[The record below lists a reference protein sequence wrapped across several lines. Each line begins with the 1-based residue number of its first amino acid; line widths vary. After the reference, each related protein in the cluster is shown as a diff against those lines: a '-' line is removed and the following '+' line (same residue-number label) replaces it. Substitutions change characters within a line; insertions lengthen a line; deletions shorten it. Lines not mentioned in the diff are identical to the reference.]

1 MHLVR
6 DLRYAFRGLA
16 RSPLFTSVA
25 LLSIAL
31 GIGANT
37 AIFTLVDEVLLR
49 QLPVKNPDQLVLF
62 NGARNHYG
70 SNSGG
75 NMLSFPMYEDFRD
88 DFVGPFDSP
97 TAALAQGRP
106 LDSTPTGLAQGGRAS
121 GSKLPRVS
129 LPVANGAPAQE
140 VFSGMFARR
149 PIAMNVGVEGQTE
162 RVPGELVSGT
172 YFQVL
177 GVGAAVGRV
186 ITPEDDKRGDGPVA
200 VLSYDYWRTRFGGDP
215 KVVGQTIAVNNNKL
229 TIIGVSQAGFD
240 GVDIG
245 YVPGIRVPILMKAQM
260 TPNWDDVDN
269 RRSRWVNVFGRLRP
283 GVTRDQAKTALQP
296 YFHAI
301 LEQEVLDAAF
311 SGTTTYTRE
320 QFLTGQVDLLD
331 AAQGRSPIR
340 QQLSQPLWLLLGI
353 VGGVLLIACA
363 NVASLLIARATSRQK
378 EIAVRLALGASRGRI
393 VGQLLVES
401 VLLAGIGG
409 ILGLVIAAWT
419 TKFLL
424 GFLPVSDT
432 PHVISGAID
441 NRVLMF
447 NFALSLATGL
457 VFGLV
462 PALRST
468 RPSLAPTLKD
478 TVGAVVGG
486 SGGVRL
492 RKGLVIAQVT
502 VSVLLLISAGL
513 FIRSLQNLRTL
524 DLGLKT
530 EKLIAFNLAPTLS
543 GYTPL
548 RAKQFDKQVLDRVSA
563 TPGVAGMAFAQMG
576 LLEGNE
582 WDSSM
587 SVEGYEAKPGESM
600 NPFCN
605 AVSPGYFKTLS
616 IPLIAGRDF
625 DDRDARFEAAD
636 PKAQIPSYKVAIVND
651 SFAKH
656 YFGDRSPVGRHIGF
670 GSNPGTKTPI
680 EIVGVVK
687 DSKYTGVRDEIPRQV
702 FFAYME
708 NDGGGSAVMYVRTTN
723 QPDAAFATVR
733 QVVRQLD
740 TNIPIYN
747 MRTMDHQMDQS
758 LLNDRLIATLST
770 AFGVLATVLAVIGL
784 YGVMAYTVARRTRE
798 IGVRMALGAVPGDVI
813 WLVMREVLV
822 LVGSG
827 IGLGL
832 IASWGLS
839 RFVSSQLYGVS
850 GSDPMTMAAAS
861 LLLALVAA
869 LAGYIPA
876 RRATRVN
883 PVLALRYE

>member
-1 MHLVR
+1 MHIVR

-49 QLPVKNPDQLVLF
+49 RLPVRNPDQLVLF

-70 SNSGG
+70 NNSGG

-88 DFVGPFDSP
+88 NFVERDAP
-97 TAALAQGRP
+97 AAQA
-106 LDSTPTGLAQGGRAS
+106 T
-121 GSKLPRVS
+121 LPRVS
-129 LPVANGAPAQE
+129 LPVAKGAP
-140 VFSGMFARR
+140 VRKIFSGMFARR
-149 PIAMNVGVEGQTE
+149 PIAMNVGVGGQTE

-177 GVGAAVGRV
+177 GVGAALGRV
-186 ITPEDDKRGDGPVA
+186 ITPEDDKRGEGPVA
-200 VLSYDYWRTRFGGDP
+200 VLSYDYWRTRFGAKADII
-215 KVVGQTIAVNNNKL
+215 GQTITVNNNKL
-229 TIIGVSQAGFD
+229 TIVGVSQAGFD

-245 YVPGIRVPILMKAQM
+245 YVPSIRVPVLMKAQM

-269 RRSRWVNVFGRLRP
+269 RRSRWVNVFGRLKP
-283 GVTRDQAKTALQP
+283 GVTLDQAKAALQP
-296 YFHAI
+296 YFHAV
-301 LEQEVLDAAF
+301 LEEEVLDAAF
-311 SGTTTYTRE
+311 SGTTSYTRE
-320 QFLTGQVDLLD
+320 QFLKGQVDLLP
-331 AAQGRSPIR
+331 ASQGRSPIR

-363 NVASLLIARATSRQK
+363 NVASLLIARATARQK

-401 VLLAGIGG
+401 VLLAAVGG
-409 ILGLVIAAWT
+409 VLGLVIAAWT
-419 TKFLL
+419 TRFLL
-424 GFLPVSDT
+424 GFLPVTDT

-441 NRVLMF
+441 NRVLLF

-468 RPSLAPTLKD
+468 KPNLAPTLKD
-478 TVGAVVGG
+478 QVGAVVGG
-486 SGGVRL
+486 GGGVRL
-492 RKGLVIAQVT
+492 RKGLVVAQVM

-513 FIRSLQNLRTL
+513 FIRSLRNLRTL
-524 DLGLKT
+524 DLGLNT
-530 EKLIAFNLAPTLS
+530 SNLIAFNLAPTLS

-548 RAKQFDKQVLDRVSA
+548 RTKQFDKQVLDRVSA
-563 TPGVAGMAFAQMG
+563 LPGVTGMAFAQIG

-587 SVEGYEAKPGESM
+587 SVEGYEPKPGESM
-600 NPFCN
+600 NPYCN
-605 AVSPGYFKTLS
+605 AVSPGYFKTMG

-625 DDRDARFEAAD
+625 DDRDARFEAGD
-636 PKAQIPSYKVAIVND
+636 PKAQLPSYKVAIVNE
-651 SFAKH
+651 SFAKR
-656 YFGDRSPVGRHIGF
+656 YFGDRSPLGRHIGF
-670 GSNPGTKTPI
+670 GMNPGTKTPI

-687 DSKYTGVRDEIPRQV
+687 DSKYTGVRDDIPRQV
-702 FFAYME
+702 FFAFME
-708 NDGGGSAVMYVRTTN
+708 NDTVGGGVMYVRTTS
-723 QPDAAFATVR
+723 QPDAAFGAVR

-740 TNIPIYN
+740 SNIPIYN
-747 MRTMDHQMDQS
+747 LRTLDHQIDQS

-770 AFGVLATVLAVIGL
+770 AFGVLATLLAVIGL

-798 IGVRMALGAVPGDVI
+798 IGVRMALGAVPADVI

-827 IGLGL
+827 LALGVV
-832 IASWGLS
+832 ASWGLG
-839 RFVSSQLYGVS
+839 RYVGSQLYGVG
-850 GSDPMTMAAAS
+850 GSDPVTVAAAC
-861 LLLALVAA
+861 LLLSTVAA
-869 LAGYIPA
+869 LAGYVPA

-883 PVLALRYE
+883 PTLALRYE